1 MVGRYDLMPVGENAE
16 EALGRVLDAYGRSG
30 VGLAECLD
38 TDSSALSASD
48 MRYFGNEYYG
58 RVPSYASFIRYLNR
72 LPGELR
78 DSFNESVAEI
88 ESGRAVGE
96 MGEIARGGSYERQ
109 DKVRFDMLGKINGI
123 YERRI
128 DRIDKRR
135 RDRGEGAERG
145 VDMAARIISA
155 LSNADLLKVKGNV
168 EAIDAEFKEVAGGE

>member
-1 MVGRYDLMPVGENAE
+1 MRQDLIPTAENYE

-30 VGLAECLD
+30 VGLSECLD
-38 TDSSALSASD
+38 TDSVALSAGD
-48 MRYFGNEYYG
+48 MRYFGAEYFG

-72 LPGELR
+72 LPEEAR
-78 DSFNESVAEI
+78 DRFNESVAEI
-88 ESGRAVGE
+88 ESGRTVGE
-96 MGEIARGGSYERQ
+96 MGGIARGGEYGREEQ
-109 DKVRFDMLGKINGI
+109 VKFGMLDKLNRV

-145 VDMAARIISA
+145 IDMAARIISA

-168 EAIDAEFKEVAGGE
+168 EAIDAEYKEVAGGE

>member
-1 MVGRYDLMPVGENAE
+1 MRYDLMPVGEGAE

-30 VGLAECLD
+30 VGLSECLD
-38 TDSSALSASD
+38 TDSVALSAGD
-48 MRYFGNEYYG
+48 MRYFGAEYFG
-58 RVPSYASFIRYLNR
+58 RVPSYASFVRYLNR
-72 LPGELR
+72 LPEEVR
-78 DSFNESVAEI
+78 DRFNESVAEI

-96 MGEIARGGSYERQ
+96 MGGIARGGEYGREEQ
-109 DKVRFDMLGKINGI
+109 VKFGMLEKLNKV

-128 DRIDKRR
+128 DRIDRRR

-168 EAIDAEFKEVAGGE
+168 EAIDAEYKEVASGE